1 VSKGSLDLHL
11 LLTLSAENIEPAE
24 IIRHLGSAEILNLAL
39 AEHQNDFDYLE
50 LILLALGNFCKKNG
64 PTQFY
69 SEFGTIVLVLV
80 KHRVLSQVTAI
91 IVQTSMSREMTL
103 QKEDRLKRLI
113 CAVYYLA
120 SEMIVML
127 PAVACNFLGE
137 DFFTDIISLKEMPSI
152 QKLNIT
158 ATFDI
163 LLSGVERLKVILWS
177 YLISVQVIGYIIVQN
192 VNNKSLYFFIRWPGI
207 STAVLRM
214 IIQSKSVRSEPR
226 LTMM

>member
-1 VSKGSLDLHL
+1 MSKGSLDLHL

-24 IIRHLGSAEILNLAL
+24 IIRHLGSAEVLNLAL

-69 SEFGTIVLVLV
+69 SEFDTIVLVLV
-80 KHRVLSQVTAI
+80 KPRILSQVTAI
-91 IVQTSMSREMTL
+91 VVQTSMSREMTL

-113 CAVYYLA
+113 CAVYHLA

-158 ATFDI
+158 ATFDT
-163 LLSGVERLKVILWS
+163 LLPGVECLKVILLS
-177 YLISVQVIGYIIVQN
+177 YLISVQVI
-192 VNNKSLYFFIRWPGI
+192 
-207 STAVLRM
+207 
-214 IIQSKSVRSEPR
+214 
-226 LTMM
+226 